1 MGGMVGRGGA
11 GAGDT
16 LSRMSVLSKAIRRAL
31 GIPKRDRAEFPTSWD
46 ERIALAV
53 RCPDNRHIPRVAGA
67 GEVRDGWM
75 TMHNGLV
82 VAADSYYDPKA
93 MELMRLNRGVHE
105 PQEERAFG
113 TVLPLIRPDG
123 VMVELGAYW
132 CFYSMWFARVVGAGS
147 VGKSRCVCVE
157 AEGANLEA
165 GRRNVEQNQA
175 RFGIASRFDFVHAFA
190 DKVDGVGED
199 GVARVSIPGL
209 MRSHGLDRIDLL
221 HADVQGAERVVL
233 EGAEAQ
239 LRAGLI
245 RFAFISTHS
254 MNLHAEC
261 LRLFRRAGYHIAA
274 DISPRDSY
282 SYDGVIVASAPG
294 EERLSFPDMARR
306 SAESK
311 HAR

>member
-11 GAGDT
+11 DAGDM
-16 LSRMSVLSKAIRRAL
+16 LSRMSVLSKAIRRAF
-31 GIPKRDRAEFPTSWD
+31 GISKRDLAKFPTSWD
-46 ERIALAV
+46 ERIELAV
-53 RCPDNRHIPRVAGA
+53 RCPDNRHIPRVEGA

-113 TVLPLIRPDG
+113 AVLPLIRLNG

-132 CFYSMWFARVVGAGS
+132 CFYSMWFARVVGAGA
-147 VGKSRCVCVE
+147 GCVCVE
-157 AEGANLEA
+157 AEAANLEA
-165 GRRNVEQNQA
+165 GRRNVEQNRA
-175 RFGIASRFDFVHAFA
+175 RNGIASRFDFVRAFA
-190 DKVDGVGED
+190 DKVDGIGED

-209 MRSHGLDRIDLL
+209 MRAHGLERIDLL
-221 HADVQGAERVVL
+221 HADVQGAERNVL
-233 EGAEAQ
+233 EGAEDQ
-239 LRAGLI
+239 LRAGVI

-261 LRLFRRAGYHIAA
+261 LRLFQRTKYHIVTE
-274 DISPRDSY
+274 ISPRDSY

-294 EERLSFPDMARR
+294 EKRLTFPNMSRR
-306 SAESK
+306 SAKST

>member
-16 LSRMSVLSKAIRRAL
+16 LSGMSMLSRAIRRAL
-31 GIPKRDRAEFPTSWD
+31 GIPKRDRNRFPATWE

-53 RCPDNRHIPRVAGA
+53 RCPDNRHIPRVDGA

-93 MELMRLNRGVHE
+93 MDLMRLNRGVHE

-113 TVLPLIRPDG
+113 AVLPLIRPDG

-132 CFYSMWFARVVGAGS
+132 CFYSMWFARVVGERA
-147 VGKSRCVCVE
+147 RCVCVE
-157 AEGANLEA
+157 AEAANLEA
-165 GRRNVEQNQA
+165 GRRNIEQNRA
-175 RFGIASRFDFVHAFA
+175 RNGIASAFDFVHAFA
-190 DKVDGVGED
+190 DRVDGVGED
-199 GVARVSIPGL
+199 GVARFSIPGL
-209 MRSHGLDRIDLL
+209 MRTHRLERIDLL
-221 HADVQGAERVVL
+221 HADVQGGERSVL

-254 MNLHAEC
+254 MNLHTEC
-261 LRLFRRAGYHIAA
+261 LRLFRRARYHIAA

-282 SYDGVIVASAPG
+282 SYDGVIVASASG
-294 EERLSFPDMARR
+294 EQRLSFPDMSRR
-306 SAESK
+306 GRE
-311 HAR
+311 RR